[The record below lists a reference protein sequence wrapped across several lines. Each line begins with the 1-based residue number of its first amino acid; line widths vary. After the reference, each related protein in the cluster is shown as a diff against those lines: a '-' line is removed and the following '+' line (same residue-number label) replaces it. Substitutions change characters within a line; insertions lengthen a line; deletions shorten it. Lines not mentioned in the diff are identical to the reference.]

1 VDEAGALLVESGEL
15 CEWLGA
21 ETSADVDAIRRE
33 LNDRVTSFTDR
44 LHSTATALQ
53 HARYCYQLI
62 DKVHCHS
69 LNLATTHTHT
79 RFTALCPGLPG

>member
-1 VDEAGALLVESGEL
+1 VDEADALLVESGEL
-15 CEWLGA
+15 CEWLGD

-44 LHSTATALQ
+44 LHSTAAALQ
-53 HARYCYQLI
+53 HARHCYQLI

-69 LNLATTHTHT
+69 LNLATSH
-79 RFTALCPGLPG
+79 